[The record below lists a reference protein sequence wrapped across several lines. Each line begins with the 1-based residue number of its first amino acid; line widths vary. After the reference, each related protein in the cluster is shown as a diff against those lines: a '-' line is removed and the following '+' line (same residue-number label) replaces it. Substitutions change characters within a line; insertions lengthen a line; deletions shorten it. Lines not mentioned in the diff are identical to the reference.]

1 MGKLFLEMQ
10 TMIIIKSKD
19 YFVLLIF
26 CATHCPSGY
35 DTVITSC
42 LKRLFSLL
50 PEWFLFFKP
59 GNLSLEMWFVLN
71 LSLMFSYFLYFRRKC
86 HSVLTLPVAQNLSLL
101 SFWSYLSAI
110 FSMARL
116 LKNVL
121 FQLGVPNSLMRIYI
135 FDI

>member
-1 MGKLFLEMQ
+1 MGKLFIEMQ

-19 YFVLLIF
+19 YSLLLIF
-26 CATHCPSGY
+26 CVTHCPSGY

-50 PEWFLFFKP
+50 PEWFLFFKS
-59 GNLSLEMWFVLN
+59 GNLSLEMWFVLY

-101 SFWSYLSAI
+101 SFWSVFFFFCLPFFQWLDCSKMFC
-110 FSMARL
+110 FSL
-116 LKNVL
+116 V
-121 FQLGVPNSLMRIYI
+121 SLIV
-135 FDI
+135 